1 MASRAGHKVRWPGQC
16 EPTALAAGARVEA
29 RYGGGKKAFPA
40 VVVNVWPEGSHFML
54 EYNDGEKAT
63 AVRGCYVFMSYDF
76 RVGLFK

>member
-1 MASRAGHKVRWPGQC
+1 
-16 EPTALAAGARVEA
+16 VEA
-29 RYGGGKKAFPA
+29 LYGGGKKAFPA

-63 AVRGCYVFMSYDF
+63 AVRGCYVFMSYVF